1 MGRAIEFILNG
12 KRRSV
17 SGAAP
22 TMTAL
27 DWLRSA
33 EFACGTKEGC
43 AEGDCG
49 ACTIVLGEAE
59 GERLRYQAVNSC
71 LVMLGQLAGKHVL
84 TVEGLAD
91 ADGTPHAVQQAL
103 VETDASQCGF
113 CTPGFVMA
121 MFAFFHSGENVDD
134 DATIH
139 DMLAGNLCRCTGYRP
154 IVDAVKW
161 AANADGDRFAAAET
175 ASVAALDALP
185 EATGEAYG
193 NASQSFHVPRTLAE
207 LLRIRAEHPDAYI
220 LAGGTDLG
228 LLVSKERQALE
239 TVIHLSGVD
248 ELRYVRR
255 TGSHLE
261 IGAAATYT
269 DALPEIEALYPS
281 MAAMIR
287 RIGSRQIRNLGT
299 VCGNVGN
306 ASPIGDM
313 PPCLIALDAT
323 VVLNAADG
331 GRREIAIEEFF
342 LDYRKT
348 DLRASEIIEAVRIPH
363 IEDHQV
369 FHVYKVSK
377 RFDQD
382 ISAVIGAFRLG
393 FDDGTVTDV
402 RIAYGGMAATSRRAH
417 DCEAALAGAPW
428 TAETAVAGAAALAS
442 DYAPI
447 SDFRASARYRA
458 TVAGN
463 LVRRLHLQTTDAV
476 SVSEVIAL

>member
-12 KRRSV
+12 ERRTV

-22 TMTAL
+22 TMTVL
-27 DWLRSA
+27 DWLRTA

-49 ACTIVLGEAE
+49 ACTVVLGEAD
-59 GERLRYQAVNSC
+59 GGRMRYRAVNSC
-71 LVMLGQLAGKHVL
+71 LVMMGQIAGTHVL

-91 ADGTPHAVQQAL
+91 GDGTPHPVQRAL
-103 VETDASQCGF
+103 VETDGSQCGF

-121 MFAFFHSGENVDD
+121 MFAFFHSGEAAV

-154 IVDAVKW
+154 IVDAVKQ
-161 AANADGDRFAAAET
+161 AADDTGDRFAAAE
-175 ASVAALDALP
+175 ADMLAALDGLP
-185 EATGEAYG
+185 GEAAGG
-193 NASQSFHVPRTLAE
+193 NFEGAAQTFHAPRTLDE
-207 LLRIRAEHPDAYI
+207 LLSLRADHPDAYI

-228 LLVSKERQALE
+228 LLVSKERRALE
-239 TVIHLSGVD
+239 TVIHVSAVD
-248 ELRYVRR
+248 ELAYVRR
-255 TGSHLE
+255 TEAHLE

-269 DALPEIEALYPS
+269 DALGVIEALYPS

-299 VCGNVGN
+299 ICGNVGN

-323 VVLNAADG
+323 VVLNSKAG
-331 GRREIAIEEFF
+331 GRREIAAEDFF

-348 DLRASEIIEAVRIPH
+348 DLRAGEIIELVRIPH
-363 IEDHQV
+363 MADHQT
-369 FHVYKVSK
+369 FHVHKVSK

-382 ISAVIGAFRLG
+382 ISAVLGAFRLG
-393 FDDGTVTDV
+393 IDGGTVSDV
-402 RIAYGGMAATSRRAH
+402 RVAYGGMAATPKRAPV
-417 DCEAALAGAPW
+417 CETALTGKPW
-428 TAETAVAGAAALAS
+428 TEATAADGAAALAR
-442 DYAPI
+442 DYAPL
-447 SDFRASARYRA
+447 SDFRASSQYRS
-458 TVAGN
+458 TVAG
-463 LVRRLHLQTTDAV
+463 T
-476 SVSEVIAL
+476 